1 MAVNAFNAVMNGL
14 APIIAFHEVIHE
26 VIVVEVA
33 VAEEEQQV
41 FQTPVAAAAAA
52 AAANNHYNNN
62 NIFAPTPNPRSPP
75 ALLHKQRASED
86 DSSVP
91 AFSRAYTT
99 KPSACRAIVF

>member
-1 MAVNAFNAVMNGL
+1 MNGL

-26 VIVVEVA
+26 VIVVEVEEA
-33 VAEEEQQV
+33 VEQEEQQV
-41 FQTPVAAAAAA
+41 FQTPVAAAA
-52 AAANNHYNNN
+52 NNHNHNHNYNYNNN

-86 DSSVP
+86 DFSSVP